1 MTSSD
6 LTEEVKELLQNVPKI
21 RTSADLYKYADKLG
35 LNYKNAKGKPFGTE
49 VIKGMIAEM
58 LWANEHPG
66 EEMPPQIA
74 PMLLRDITAEGKDY
88 VDKTFKK
95 EEYVL
100 QQKLNGQRLI
110 LVIEPSG
117 KTHMTSRDR
126 SAKTFRFSE
135 LDDHVLGLVN
145 LKSPFKGRTILDGEI
160 IAPYAEVTLPSG
172 VKTTSTLQSCV
183 TGDTR
188 VLTSEG
194 YLKIRDLYEGKYTP
208 EYAWTGHKWSTYG
221 VCKKPAKE
229 ICRIEL
235 VDGWNLYCDDTHKIK
250 NFYSYKLKATGE
262 RKVKFNWKQIKD
274 CKFTTKAS
282 VSNPICV
289 EGISIELPF
298 KITNSVEMA
307 YWVGRYYGDGSW
319 TKSKNVKGRGG
330 VTWYFGF
337 HEGEARDRLVKFA
350 KENNLGGWSGTGNGT
365 FRVTFNTTRM
375 FDLLEAWG
383 LYPNCGAKNKRLS
396 DQCFRATL
404 SERRAILEGIMDS
417 DGYKKRRIIHLAN
430 PELLK
435 DIMLLYNQ
443 TGKDVVLW
451 GPHKDGSAQLCDA
464 VGQSYNFYSDS
475 AKENVKTLRKVDYTG
490 IHEEVYSLMIDDESH
505 AYVADGII
513 SHNTVALMHMN
524 SKDSLEF
531 QKQHGSLRF
540 KVFDIIML
548 DGKSTEDEVYD
559 VRKELTVT
567 ASKAIQEANPD
578 CAIDIVPTIEDYES
592 AWDEFEKYVGEGGEG
607 LILKSRKGKYEQGKR
622 TKGQWKLKGR
632 MTFDAFVTGSVPASD
647 DKQFKDYIGGLVF
660 STYYKGKEIEIAS
673 VSNIDFETRKAATA
687 YDKDGN
693 PKLNPSWFHRCAE
706 LVGQNLKEGSFR
718 LGSAR
723 INEWRDDKKP
733 EDCELQEEMVRY
745 DR

>member
-1 MTSSD
+1 MNLKRINDMTSSD
-6 LTEEVKELLQNVPKI
+6 LTDEVKELLQNVPKI

-35 LNYKNAKGKPFGTE
+35 LKYKNAKGNPFGTE

-66 EEMPPQIA
+66 EEMPPQIS
-74 PMLLRDITAEGKDY
+74 PMLLKDITAEGKDY

-95 EEYVL
+95 EEWVL
-100 QQKLNGQRLI
+100 QSKLNGQRLI

-172 VKTTSTLQSCV
+172 VKTTSTLQS
-183 TGDTR
+183 
-188 VLTSEG
+188 
-194 YLKIRDLYEGKYTP
+194 
-208 EYAWTGHKWSTYG
+208 
-221 VCKKPAKE
+221 
-229 ICRIEL
+229 
-235 VDGWNLYCDDTHKIK
+235 
-250 NFYSYKLKATGE
+250 
-262 RKVKFNWKQIKD
+262 
-274 CKFTTKAS
+274 
-282 VSNPICV
+282 
-289 EGISIELPF
+289 
-298 KITNSVEMA
+298 
-307 YWVGRYYGDGSW
+307 
-319 TKSKNVKGRGG
+319 
-330 VTWYFGF
+330 
-337 HEGEARDRLVKFA
+337 
-350 KENNLGGWSGTGNGT
+350 
-365 FRVTFNTTRM
+365 
-375 FDLLEAWG
+375 
-383 LYPNCGAKNKRLS
+383 
-396 DQCFRATL
+396 
-404 SERRAILEGIMDS
+404 
-417 DGYKKRRIIHLAN
+417 
-430 PELLK
+430 
-435 DIMLLYNQ
+435 
-443 TGKDVVLW
+443 
-451 GPHKDGSAQLCDA
+451 
-464 VGQSYNFYSDS
+464 
-475 AKENVKTLRKVDYTG
+475 
-490 IHEEVYSLMIDDESH
+490 
-505 AYVADGII
+505 
-513 SHNTVALMHMN
+513 TVALMHMN

-548 DGKSTEDEVYD
+548 DGKSTEDEIYD

-567 ASKAIQEANPD
+567 ACKAIQEANPD

-632 MTFDAFVTGSVPASD
+632 MTIDAFVTGSVPASD